1 MDTNEVT
8 RESVADDPETE
19 PVVLVSAKNGVW
31 TRFRNLGKRARR
43 ASANAVKETQ
53 SDRYCIAKVN
63 RMKSIDYFWGVCM
76 TE

>member
-31 TRFRNLGKRARR
+31 TRFMNLGKRARR
-43 ASANAVKETQ
+43 ASANAVKKLKATV
-53 SDRYCIAKVN
+53 IALL
-63 RMKSIDYFWGVCM
+63 R
-76 TE
+76 